1 MIIDYIDYDDYY
13 VSLNYYSWWICQNL
27 FSLLNDR
34 TAALVQLQAQGR
46 SSGGKR
52 PWEWAWSMPGM
63 IAPQTGH
70 DLTPINREEAARLR
84 DLHINCSEAN
94 LREVK
99 KYAVHYPHLFQ
110 VADVVGNTALHY
122 ASMSRRS
129 DFVEEVLNI
138 YRDSRTFLHFKV
150 EFRRHEEVEGLL
162 FSEGGPRAA
171 AAFVVSRFS
180 DKKHGRAGIRFGD
193 GLEAVCTKLPEILPG
208 KRSFARARPD
218 PKVKDVVHALDN
230 GDQLKSFPLEFR
242 FCRPALIGIFAQ
254 DTWSNVDAIARDAS
268 KQHPDDLKENLKIL
282 RLLRKEREMLAEQA
296 GPTQHRFQRVK
307 CIEHDDGPPPALP
320 VLPHLASSSSSPQ
333 FSKRIAVPEGHS
345 FMVTNR
351 GFSKSNS
358 VPIMSWSNKAIDR
371 ANWSLPR

>member
-1 MIIDYIDYDDYY
+1 MIIDYDDYY
-13 VSLNYYSWWICQNL
+13 VSLLNYYSWWICQNL

-46 SSGGKR
+46 SSGER
-52 PWEWAWSMPGM
+52 DRAWEWAWSMPGM

-180 DKKHGRAGIRFGD
+180 DKKHGR
-193 GLEAVCTKLPEILPG
+193 C
-208 KRSFARARPD
+208 
-218 PKVKDVVHALDN
+218 
-230 GDQLKSFPLEFR
+230 
-242 FCRPALIGIFAQ
+242 
-254 DTWSNVDAIARDAS
+254 WY
-268 KQHPDDLKENLKIL
+268 
-282 RLLRKEREMLAEQA
+282 
-296 GPTQHRFQRVK
+296 
-307 CIEHDDGPPPALP
+307 
-320 VLPHLASSSSSPQ
+320 
-333 FSKRIAVPEGHS
+333 
-345 FMVTNR
+345 
-351 GFSKSNS
+351 
-358 VPIMSWSNKAIDR
+358 
-371 ANWSLPR
+371 